1 MTRALTRPLPRLRL
15 LVATGLAALVA
26 PLGVAAVSPD
36 AAGADPS
43 AADESGAATTPTPG
57 GPQTVTLITGDV
69 VTLTGSGPTGYAVEV
84 EQADRPGHVR
94 FLTQAGPDGVYVLPS
109 DAIPAI
115 EKGWLD
121 RELFHVSYLVEH
133 GLADAD
139 SSHLPVIV
147 SYRKPGSEARRA
159 DQLPGSG
166 DVVGLS
172 SINGAGVQLDEATTP
187 STSGSGSALRT
198 RGVPGDPLRTS
209 RLSGWTASPRWSS
222 TRACRWSAR
231 RPPGRPGS
239 TAPACRVAVLDTGV
253 DATHPDLDGKVAAA
267 ESFVEGLPP
276 VDGHGHGTHVAST
289 IAGTG
294 AAVRRPVQGR
304 RAGRGAAERQG
315 AATTAAQVCPT
326 PAMIAGME
334 WAATEKDAA
343 EVVSMSLR
351 AAGDA
356 TAPTR

>member
-43 AADESGAATTPTPG
+43 AADETGAATTPTPG

-172 SINGAGVQLDEATTP
+172 SINGAGVQLKKRDAVDFWQRVGAADPRRTGRSAPDIEAVW
-187 STSGSGSALRT
+187 LD
-198 RGVPGDPLRTS
+198 GV
-209 RLSGWTASPRWSS
+209 AE
-222 TRACRWSAR
+222 
-231 RPPGRPGS
+231 
-239 TAPACRVAVLDTGV
+239 VVLDESV
-253 DATHPDLDGKVAAA
+253 PLVRAPVAW
-267 ESFVEGLPP
+267 E
-276 VDGHGHGTHVAST
+276 
-289 IAGTG
+289 AGF
-294 AAVRRPVQGR
+294 RWLR
-304 RAGRGAAERQG
+304 RAGGGAGHRRRREPSGPRRQG
-315 AATTAAQVCPT
+315 GGGGSRSSRVCRPLTGTATAPTSPRPSSAPAPPPDGRYKGVAPGAELVSGKVCDDSGEVCPLSSI
-326 PAMIAGME
+326 IAGME
-334 WAATEKDAA
+334 WAATEIGAA
-343 EVVSMSLR
+343 VVVR
-351 AAGDA
+351 
-356 TAPTR
+356 